1 MASELKV
8 DKISGVASA
17 GAVLVTA
24 EGGTT
29 TTSLTQGLI
38 KGWANFSMSGTP
50 AFRDSIN
57 MASITDNGTGD
68 GTLNYTNSFSNVN
81 YAFSGMSSLDDGT
94 NDFNIGI
101 IGPDRDFYSLTT
113 STIRLN
119 FSYNGGSSSNS
130 FDNGLNG
137 TMLSGDL
144 A

>member
-1 MASELKV
+1 MSTLVINELKGL
-8 DKISGVASA
+8 DASGSIT
-17 GAVLVTA
+17 VTA
-24 EGGTT
+24 EGGSITT
-29 TTSLTQGLI
+29 NLQQGLI
-38 KGWANFSMSGTP
+38 KGWANFSMGT
-50 AFRDSIN
+50 ASFRDSIN
-57 MASITDNGTGD
+57 MSSITDNGTGD
-68 GTLNYTNSFSNVN
+68 GTLNYINSFSNVN

-113 STIRLN
+113 STVRLN
-119 FSYNGGSSSNS
+119 FSYNSGVSSNS

>member
-38 KGWANFSMSGTP
+38 KGWASFSMSGTP

-119 FSYNGGSSSNS
+119 FSYNGGSSGSS

>member
-38 KGWANFSMSGTP
+38 KGWANFSMGT
-50 AFRDSIN
+50 ASFRDSIN

-113 STIRLN
+113 STVRLN
-119 FSYNGGSSSNS
+119 FSYNSGSSSNS

>member
-1 MASELKV
+1 MSTLVINELKGL
-8 DKISGVASA
+8 DASGSIT
-17 GAVLVTA
+17 VTA
-24 EGGTT
+24 EGGSITT
-29 TTSLTQGLI
+29 NLQQGLI
-38 KGWANFSMSGTP
+38 KGWANFSMGS
-50 AFRDSIN
+50 ASFRDSIN
-57 MASITDNGTGD
+57 MSSITDNGTGD
-68 GTLNYTNSFSNVN
+68 GTLNYINSFSNVN

-113 STIRLN
+113 STVRLN
-119 FSYNGGSSSNS
+119 FSYNSGVSSNS

>member
-1 MASELKV
+1 MSTLVINELKGL
-8 DKISGVASA
+8 DASGSIT
-17 GAVLVTA
+17 VTA
-24 EGGTT
+24 EGGSITT
-29 TTSLTQGLI
+29 NLQQGLI
-38 KGWANFSMSGTP
+38 KGWANFSMGT
-50 AFRDSIN
+50 ASFRDSIN
-57 MASITDNGTGD
+57 MSSITDNGKGD
-68 GTLNYTNSFSNVN
+68 GTLNYINSFSNVN

-113 STIRLN
+113 STVRLN
-119 FSYNGGSSSNS
+119 FSYNSGVSSNS

>member
-1 MASELKV
+1 MSTLVINELRGLDASGS
-8 DKISGVASA
+8 IN
-17 GAVLVTA
+17 VTS

-38 KGWANFSMSGTP
+38 KGWANFSMGTTS
-50 AFRDSIN
+50 FRDSIN

-113 STIRLN
+113 STVRLN
-119 FSYNGGSSSNS
+119 FTYNGGTSGNS

>member
-29 TTSLTQGLI
+29 TTSLTQGLV

-57 MASITDNGTGD
+57 MASITDNGTGKW
-68 GTLNYTNSFSNVN
+68 
-81 YAFSGMSSLDDGT
+81 
-94 NDFNIGI
+94 
-101 IGPDRDFYSLTT
+101 
-113 STIRLN
+113 
-119 FSYNGGSSSNS
+119 
-130 FDNGLNG
+130 
-137 TMLSGDL
+137 
-144 A
+144 

>member
-1 MASELKV
+1 MCTLVINELKGL
-8 DKISGVASA
+8 DASGSIT
-17 GAVLVTA
+17 VTA
-24 EGGTT
+24 EGGSITT
-29 TTSLTQGLI
+29 NLQQGLI
-38 KGWANFSMSGTP
+38 KGWANFSMGT
-50 AFRDSIN
+50 ASFRDSIN
-57 MASITDNGTGD
+57 MSSITDNGTGD
-68 GTLNYTNSFSNVN
+68 GTLNYINSFSNVN

-113 STIRLN
+113 STVRLN
-119 FSYNGGSSSNS
+119 FSYNSGVSSNS

>member
-1 MASELKV
+1 MASKLKV
-8 DKISGVASA
+8 DELEGVTTA
-17 GAVLVTA
+17 GSIAVTS
-24 EGGTT
+24 EGGAT

-38 KGWANFSMSGTP
+38 KGWANFSMVTTS
-50 AFRDSIN
+50 FRDSIN

-119 FSYNGGSSSNS
+119 FSYNSGVSSNS

>member
-29 TTSLTQGLI
+29 TTSLTQGLV

-57 MASITDNGTGD
+57 MASITGD

-119 FSYNGGSSSNS
+119 FSYNSGASSNK